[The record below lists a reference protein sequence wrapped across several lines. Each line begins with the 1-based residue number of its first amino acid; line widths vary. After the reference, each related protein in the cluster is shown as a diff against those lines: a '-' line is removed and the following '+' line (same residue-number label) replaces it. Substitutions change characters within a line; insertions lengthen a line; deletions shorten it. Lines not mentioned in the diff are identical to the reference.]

1 MRKARKVDG
10 SFLFDASEYLTAKQ
24 IASFFSRLARKR
36 RAAQVGESK
45 VEGEEEEL
53 EARVEEEGI
62 ENLVKNIINEIGVIH
77 PIMFDTYDL
86 CDLVTSSKLSKFSI
100 SMLQEIC
107 TFYDLDTSFIKV
119 KGKKPYIEVLKNFI
133 GNCICQG

>member
-24 IASFFSRLARKR
+24 ITSFFSRLARKR

-45 VEGEEEEL
+45 VEEEEEEL
-53 EARVEEEGI
+53 EAQVEEEGI
-62 ENLVKNIINEIGVIH
+62 ENLVKNIINKIGVIH
-77 PIMFDTYDL
+77 HIMFDTYDF
-86 CDLVTSSKLSKFSI
+86 CDLATTSKLSKFSI

-107 TFYDLDTSFIKV
+107 TFYDLDTSFIKA
-119 KGKKPYIEVLKNFI
+119 KRKKPYIEVLKI
-133 GNCICQG
+133 L

>member
-24 IASFFSRLARKR
+24 ITSFFSRLARKR

-53 EARVEEEGI
+53 EAQVEEEGI

-77 PIMFDTYDL
+77 HIMFDTYDL
-86 CDLVTSSKLSKFSI
+86 CDLATTSKLSKFSI

-107 TFYDLDTSFIKV
+107 TFYDLDTSFIKA
-119 KGKKPYIEVLKNFI
+119 KRKKPYIEVLKI
-133 GNCICQG
+133 L